1 MSFKQQT
8 LNRYWK
14 WKQTAK
20 KSTPFRAEGTV
31 YSQSEFEALIG
42 HKPSKVVKPAI
53 NTVEDIQEEDYADLE
68 DKDTIRDTEES

>member
-1 MSFKQQT
+1 MKQLTIQRF
-8 LNRYWK
+8 NK
-14 WKQTAK
+14 WKLSAK
-20 KSTPFRAEGTV
+20 SKDKFTTNGEKYTV
-31 YSQSEFEALIG
+31 SEFEALIG

>member
-1 MSFKQQT
+1 MKQLT
-8 LNRYWK
+8 IERFNK
-14 WKQTAK
+14 WKLSAK
-20 KSTPFRAEGTV
+20 SKDRFYTDGVIYTI
-31 YSQSEFEALIG
+31 SEFEALIG